1 MLHPAF
7 RGAVPVDS
15 GVAAE
20 LVRELAAGTVHV
32 RVTVELTL
40 MYKEWLAEEVF
51 FYKYDCWL
59 WFPPP
64 ANVTP
69 AVFNAGTRCWAG
81 K

>member
-1 MLHPAF
+1 
-7 RGAVPVDS
+7 
-15 GVAAE
+15 
-20 LVRELAAGTVHV
+20 VHV

-40 MYKEWLAEEVF
+40 MYKQWLAEEVF